1 MEIVD
6 STEGLAAFKGCGFVP
21 TMGALHEGHLEL
33 IRKAVRDG
41 LPPLVSIFV
50 NPTQFGPHEDF
61 SRYPRTLE
69 ADVRGCEA
77 AGAVAVFVPTVE
89 MIYPRGL
96 GRAQEEAKLL
106 QLPPVAM
113 RPRLEDACRPTHF
126 SGVCQVVARLFD
138 LCQPQRAYF
147 GEKDFQQLRVITQM
161 VEISRTQAQ
170 AARGQAVRTQDE
182 SCTPQIVPC
191 PTVRDAD
198 GLALS
203 SRNRYLQPHERERA
217 LGLSRALR
225 RAQEILQQLQQQV
238 NATDDAATK
247 AIAAAEAAMRE
258 ELERHQLQIEYAVV
272 RDAGSLEPVQLNAP
286 PRQPPALRALIAAR
300 LGAVRLIDN
309 A

>member
-6 STEGLAAFKGCGFVP
+6 STDGLAAFKGCGFVP
-21 TMGALHEGHLEL
+21 TMGALHEGHFEL
-33 IRKAVRDG
+33 IRRCVRDG

-69 ADVRGCEA
+69 TDVRGCEA
-77 AGAVAVFVPTVE
+77 AGAVAIFVPTVE
-89 MIYPRGL
+89 TMYPRGL
-96 GRAQEEAKLL
+96 ARAQEEAKLL
-106 QLPPVAM
+106 QLPPVAI

-126 SGVCQVVARLFD
+126 AGVCQVVARLFD

-161 VEISRTQAQ
+161 VEISRAVSH
-170 AARGQAVRTQDE
+170 AVRGDE
-182 SCTPQIVPC
+182 SCAPQIVPC
-191 PTVRDAD
+191 PTVRDSD

-203 SRNRYLQPHERERA
+203 SRNRFLQPHERDRA

-225 RAQEILQQLQQQV
+225 RAQEILQQQE
-238 NATDDAATK
+238 NATGDAAKK

-272 RDAGSLEPVQLNAP
+272 RDASSLEPVQLNAP

>member
-50 NPTQFGPHEDF
+50 NPTQFAPHEDF

-69 ADVRGCEA
+69 TDVRGCEA
-77 AGAVAVFVPTVE
+77 AGAVAIFVPTVE
-89 MIYPRGL
+89 TMYPRGL
-96 GRAQEEAKLL
+96 ARAQEEAKLL

-126 SGVCQVVARLFD
+126 AGVCQVVARLFD

-170 AARGQAVRTQDE
+170 AACGQAARTQDE
-182 SCTPQIVPC
+182 RCTPQIVPC

-272 RDAGSLEPVQLNAP
+272 RDASSLEPVQLNAP

-309 A
+309 G

>member
-6 STEGLAAFKGCGFVP
+6 STAGLTAFKGRGFVP
-21 TMGALHEGHLEL
+21 TMGALHEGHFEL
-33 IRKAVRDG
+33 IRRAVRDG

-50 NPTQFGPHEDF
+50 NPTQFAPHEDF
-61 SRYPRTLE
+61 SRYPRTLD
-69 ADVRGCEA
+69 ADARGCEA

-89 MIYPRGL
+89 MMYPRGL
-96 GRAQEEAKLL
+96 ARAQEEASALH
-106 QLPPVAM
+106 LPPVAI

-126 SGVCQVVARLFD
+126 SGVCQVVARLFE

-161 VEISRTQAQ
+161 VEISRAQAQ
-170 AARGQAVRTQDE
+170 AAHGQAARTQDE

-203 SRNRYLQPHERERA
+203 SRNRFLQPHERDRA
-217 LGLSRALR
+217 LGVSRALR
-225 RAQEILQQLQQQV
+225 RAQEILRQQE
-238 NATDDAATK
+238 NATEDAAKKT
-247 AIAAAEAAMRE
+247 IAAAEAAMHE

-272 RDAGSLEPVQLNAP
+272 RDATSLEPAQLNAP

>member
-61 SRYPRTLE
+61 NRYPRTLE
-69 ADVRGCEA
+69 TDVRGCEA

-89 MIYPRGL
+89 VVYPRGL
-96 GRAQEEAKLL
+96 AWAQEEANAL
-106 QLPPVAM
+106 QLPPVAI

-126 SGVCQVVARLFD
+126 AGVCQVVARLFD

-161 VEISRTQAQ
+161 VEISRRRTQA
-170 AARGQAVRTQDE
+170 AGGQAVRTQDE

-203 SRNRYLQPHERERA
+203 SRNRFLQPHERDRA

-225 RAQEILQQLQQQV
+225 RAREILQQQE
-238 NATDDAATK
+238 NATGDAATK
-247 AIAAAEAAMRE
+247 AIAAAEAAMRG

-272 RDAGSLEPVQLNAP
+272 RDASSLEPVQLNAP
-286 PRQPPALRALIAAR
+286 PRQPPALRSLIAAR

>member
-1 MEIVD
+1 MEIID
-6 STEGLAAFKGCGFVP
+6 STEGLTAFQGCGFVP

-69 ADVRGCEA
+69 TDVRGCEA

-89 MIYPRGL
+89 VVYPLGL
-96 GRAQEEAKLL
+96 ARAQEEAKLL

-161 VEISRTQAQ
+161 VEISRAVSH
-170 AARGQAVRTQDE
+170 AVRGDE

-203 SRNRYLQPHERERA
+203 SRNRFLQPHERDRA

-225 RAQEILQQLQQQV
+225 RAQEILQQQE
-238 NATDDAATK
+238 NATGDAAKK

-272 RDAGSLEPVQLNAP
+272 RDASSLEPVQLNAP